1 MIYDELNK
9 KKQEI
14 EADFGE
20 ILEWQRMDDRRA
32 SRIAKIVTN
41 RGLKD
46 IGDWAIIQDKM
57 IDAMIRFEKALTKHI
72 RQLP

>member
-1 MIYDELNK
+1 
-9 KKQEI
+9 
-14 EADFGE
+14 
-20 ILEWQRMDDRRA
+20 MDDRRA
-32 SRIAKIVTN
+32 SRVAKIVTN